1 MNKFNTKYPILA
13 APMNRV
19 SDAKLAVAVANA
31 GCIPSFSIFNYIGKG
46 GNINYDLLQKDLYEL
61 TKKTKFT
68 NVVLSVGTNYLHS
81 SQLQNI
87 VKQTKVSHIEVITQ
101 EFTMYGTTFDYGNH
115 KLFENLSNL
124 LIPYQD
130 MGIGIILK
138 CLTKFCVLEAE
149 RYYHRNFDY
158 YLLKGEDGA
167 GTVVKRETPS
177 LLIDEIKEI
186 KEYFPD
192 IKLIVAGGIGNGKD
206 AKLYIDAGADII
218 ALGTAFAM
226 CKESCVSVDAKN
238 KILKSKKIKQF
249 EGKLQN
255 AVMFKKYDGDDDL
268 NHTMSLHSGVAGN
281 SKGHVFIGKGIE
293 KIDDIVTVN
302 HMIQQ
307 FIGNM

>member
-1 MNKFNTKYPILA
+1 MKEFTTKHPILA

-19 SDAKLAVAVANA
+19 SDVKLAIAVSDAD
-31 GCIPSFSIFNYIGKG
+31 CIPSFSIFNYIGKNG
-46 GNINYDLLQKDLYEL
+46 IVNYDLLQKDLFL
-61 TKKTKFT
+61 LSKANFT

-81 SQLQNI
+81 SQLKNI
-87 VKQTKVSHIEVITQ
+87 IKQTKVTHIEVITQ
-101 EFTMYGTTFDYGNH
+101 EFTMYDTTFDYENH

-130 MGIGIILK
+130 MGVGIILK

-149 RYYHRNFDY
+149 RYYHRSFDY
-158 YLLKGEDGA
+158 YLLKGQDGA

-177 LLIDEIKEI
+177 KLIDEIKEI
-186 KEYFPD
+186 KEMFPD
-192 IKLIVAGGIGNGKD
+192 VKLIVAGGIGSGED
-206 AKLYIDAGADII
+206 AKEYITAGADII

-226 CKESCVSVDAKN
+226 CKESCVAIEAKN

-249 EGKLQN
+249 EGRTQN
-255 AVMFKKYDGDDDL
+255 AVMFRKYDNDDDL

-293 KIDDIVTVN
+293 KINDVVTVKQ
-302 HMIQQ
+302 MIQQ
-307 FIGNM
+307 FVGSM